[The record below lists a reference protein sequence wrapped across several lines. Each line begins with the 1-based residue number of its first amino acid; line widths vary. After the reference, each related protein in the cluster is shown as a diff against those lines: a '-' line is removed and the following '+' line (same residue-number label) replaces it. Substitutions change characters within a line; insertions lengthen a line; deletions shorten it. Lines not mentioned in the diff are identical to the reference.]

1 MKVLLRCIFKAQ
13 FINSA
18 NASLFTAVED
28 MTEMRSNTVCA
39 EEPADVE
46 MSNERRDNSNIIEFA
61 DNDKKNDAEFLQG
74 SLTAA
79 EAVQANTD
87 GRRGLEVTKTNL
99 GNFIDKHILC

>member
-1 MKVLLRCIFKAQ
+1 
-13 FINSA
+13 
-18 NASLFTAVED
+18 
-28 MTEMRSNTVCA
+28 MRSNEICDKQTA
-39 EEPADVE
+39 EMPGLPVVHE
-46 MSNERRDNSNIIEFA
+46 SNERRDNNNIIEFA
-61 DNDKKNDAEFLQG
+61 DNDKKNDAEFLKG

>member
-1 MKVLLRCIFKAQ
+1 MP
-13 FINSA
+13 
-18 NASLFTAVED
+18 
-28 MTEMRSNTVCA
+28 EMRSNKVCA
-39 EEPADVE
+39 EEPAEGASPPDVE
-46 MSNERRDNSNIIEFA
+46 ESNERRDNNNIIEFA

-99 GNFIDKHILC
+99 GNFIDKHISC

>member
-1 MKVLLRCIFKAQ
+1 MLL
-13 FINSA
+13 
-18 NASLFTAVED
+18 TAVKD
-28 MTEMRSNTVCA
+28 MPEMRSNKVCA

-46 MSNERRDNSNIIEFA
+46 ERRDNNNIIEFA

-87 GRRGLEVTKTNL
+87 GRRGLEVTKSNL
-99 GNFIDKHILC
+99 GNFIVKHISC

>member
-1 MKVLLRCIFKAQ
+1 
-13 FINSA
+13 
-18 NASLFTAVED
+18 
-28 MTEMRSNTVCA
+28 MRSNKVCA

-46 MSNERRDNSNIIEFA
+46 ESNERRDNNNIIEFA

-99 GNFIDKHILC
+99 GNFIDKHIHVEGDKVGQW